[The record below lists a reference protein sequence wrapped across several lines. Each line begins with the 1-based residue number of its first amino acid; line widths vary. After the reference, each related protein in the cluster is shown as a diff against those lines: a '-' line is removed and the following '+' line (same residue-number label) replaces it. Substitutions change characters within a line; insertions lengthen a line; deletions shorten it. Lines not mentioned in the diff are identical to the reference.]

1 MIPTLNITFKQAA
14 KKTAAKLTRGTVAVI
29 VKDTAQ
35 ALAGTVA
42 EVSTVADIPAALSA
56 DNKKYIERALFGGDQ
71 KPKRVYVAVMGS
83 DGTYAATLAA
93 LAKYSWTGWRR
104 TPSAAHPMQ
113 RLSRHGS
120 QRSAARARCIKPCC
134 RIRQPTMRRS

>member
-14 KKTAAKLTRGTVAVI
+14 KKTAAKLTRGTVAAI

-56 DNKKYIERALFGGDQ
+56 DNKNTSSVRL
-71 KPKRVYVAVMGS
+71 S
-83 DGTYAATLAA
+83 AAT
-93 LAKYSWTGWRR
+93 KT
-104 TPSAAHPMQ
+104 
-113 RLSRHGS
+113 
-120 QRSAARARCIKPCC
+120 
-134 RIRQPTMRRS
+134 

>member
-14 KKTAAKLTRGTVAVI
+14 KKTAAKLTRGTVTVI

-56 DNKKYIERALFGGDQ
+56 DNKKYIERALIGGDQ
-71 KPKRVYVAVMGS
+71 KPKRAYVAVMGS
-83 DGTYAATLAA
+83 DGT
-93 LAKYSWTGWRR
+93 
-104 TPSAAHPMQ
+104 
-113 RLSRHGS
+113 
-120 QRSAARARCIKPCC
+120 
-134 RIRQPTMRRS
+134 